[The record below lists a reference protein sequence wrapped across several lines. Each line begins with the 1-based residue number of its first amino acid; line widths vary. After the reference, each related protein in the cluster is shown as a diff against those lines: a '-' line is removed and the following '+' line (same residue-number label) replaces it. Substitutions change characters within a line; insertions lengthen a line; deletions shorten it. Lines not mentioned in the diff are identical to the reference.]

1 MLDYFYK
8 FATGTF
14 KSGMNSEQ
22 VSGVFNNLMASPV
35 EMIIW
40 LAIIVVFG
48 FFVCSRGLQKGIEKV
63 SKVMMVALL
72 ALIIIL
78 AINSMMLSNAGE
90 GLSFYLVPDF
100 GKVKDVGLGKVIT
113 SAMSQAFFTLGLG
126 IASMEIFG
134 SYMNKDRT
142 LYGEAVQICAL
153 DTFVAIVAGLI
164 IFPACFSFGV
174 QPDQGPA
181 LIFVTLPNG
190 AMVYLLFCTTKFGW
204 GFDNYFEEC
213 NTGKGLKLSRVLKP
227 YLKYALPVLI
237 VIVFVQGFIG

>member
-1 MLDYFYK
+1 MYDRLLPFDDVLHACFSYNVRFYK

-100 GKVKDVGLGKVIT
+100 
-113 SAMSQAFFTLGLG
+113 S
-126 IASMEIFG
+126 E
-134 SYMNKDRT
+134 R
-142 LYGEAVQICAL
+142 
-153 DTFVAIVAGLI
+153 
-164 IFPACFSFGV
+164 
-174 QPDQGPA
+174 
-181 LIFVTLPNG
+181 
-190 AMVYLLFCTTKFGW
+190 
-204 GFDNYFEEC
+204 
-213 NTGKGLKLSRVLKP
+213 LKM
-227 YLKYALPVLI
+227 
-237 VIVFVQGFIG
+237 

>member
-22 VSGVFNNLMASPV
+22 VSGVFNDLMTSPV

-113 SAMSQAFFTLGLG
+113 SAMSQAFSHSDSESHQWKF
-126 IASMEIFG
+126 S
-134 SYMNKDRT
+134 
-142 LYGEAVQICAL
+142 AVI
-153 DTFVAIVAGLI
+153 
-164 IFPACFSFGV
+164 
-174 QPDQGPA
+174 
-181 LIFVTLPNG
+181 
-190 AMVYLLFCTTKFGW
+190 
-204 GFDNYFEEC
+204 
-213 NTGKGLKLSRVLKP
+213 
-227 YLKYALPVLI
+227 
-237 VIVFVQGFIG
+237 

>member
-1 MLDYFYK
+1 
-8 FATGTF
+8 
-14 KSGMNSEQ
+14 MNSEQ

-142 LYGEAVQICAL
+142 LYGEAFR
-153 DTFVAIVAGLI
+153 FVHWTLLLQLLPDLSSSLLAFHLA
-164 IFPACFSFGV
+164 FS
-174 QPDQGPA
+174 PTKD
-181 LIFVTLPNG
+181 LP
-190 AMVYLLFCTTKFGW
+190 LF
-204 GFDNYFEEC
+204 
-213 NTGKGLKLSRVLKP
+213 L
-227 YLKYALPVLI
+227 
-237 VIVFVQGFIG
+237 